1 MEMFTLRT
9 ARDRLGL
16 SQKEAAEKIGIS
28 IDALSK
34 YERGKTF
41 PNIPVLKRIEQVYG
55 VEYSQLIF
63 LSNNNEGM
71 KEGKTWKRKKFKV

>member
-28 IDALSK
+28 IDALSN

-63 LSNNNEGM
+63 LNSNNA
-71 KEGKTWKRKKFKV
+71 

>member
-63 LSNNNEGM
+63 
-71 KEGKTWKRKKFKV
+71 FKQ

>member
-34 YERGKTF
+34 FERGKTF

-63 LSNNNEGM
+63 LSNNNA
-71 KEGKTWKRKKFKV
+71 

>member
-63 LSNNNEGM
+63 LSNNNA
-71 KEGKTWKRKKFKV
+71 

>member
-1 MEMFTLRT
+1 MYSKGGEFMEMFTLRT

-63 LSNNNEGM
+63 LSNNNA
-71 KEGKTWKRKKFKV
+71 